1 MKERMAALALAV
13 LTGLGGYVLY
23 RGGGVSLLG
32 ISLYLMLSNLRSV

>member
-1 MKERMAALALAV
+1 VLSALALAV
-13 LTGLGGYVLY
+13 LTGLGSYVLY